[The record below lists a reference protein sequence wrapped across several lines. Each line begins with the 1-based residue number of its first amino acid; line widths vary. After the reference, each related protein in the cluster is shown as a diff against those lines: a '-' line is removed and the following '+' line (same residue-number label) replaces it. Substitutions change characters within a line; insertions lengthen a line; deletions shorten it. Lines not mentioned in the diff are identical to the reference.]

1 MKKLIN
7 FVNNKKMK
15 LNKLKNNIQDQNKN
29 IIQFQYKIILYL
41 IG

>member
-7 FVNNKKMK
+7 FVNNKRMK
-15 LNKLKNNIQDQNKN
+15 LNKSKNNIQDQNKN
-29 IIQFQYKIILYL
+29 IIQFQYIIILN